1 MSWHL
6 APALDQ
12 LRAEVNALWP
22 NRSKASDGTI
32 GDAAHSART
41 SDHNPNARRSV
52 NAIDITASGIDTGK
66 LINAA
71 KAHPSVRYIIHR
83 GRIMNRDIGN
93 FQSRHY
99 GGSNPHNTHVHISIY
114 QSATAERRTQS
125 WGLAN
130 AKGGGTSGGGN
141 RYGNPKAKHEL
152 GSRTLNLY
160 SAGTDVADL
169 QQRLKKLKRYTG
181 GTVDGHYGPA
191 VKSAVERF
199 QRSRGL
205 TADGIA
211 GPKTIKALTSGAK
224 KVADDLPKKP
234 AKSKGKVPGPGY
246 GFPLP
251 KGHYFGPKSG
261 PNRSWS
267 GFHNRSVKGKTDRQ
281 WLREFATQ
289 LGRRGWSVGKGK
301 TWLKR
306 AGNDGKYGSEYA
318 ALIKA
323 FQKDQGLAQDSL
335 LGKKAWDAAFQN
347 PIT

>member
-52 NAIDITASGIDTGK
+52 NAIDITASGIDTSK

-141 RYGNPKAKHEL
+141 RYGNPKAEHKL

-181 GTVDGHYGPA
+181 GTVDGYYGPA

-234 AKSKGKVPGPGY
+234 AKPKGKVPGPGY
-246 GFPLP
+246 DFPLP

>member
-52 NAIDITASGIDTGK
+52 NAIDITASGIDTSK

-114 QSATAERRTQS
+114 QSAAAERRTQS

-130 AKGGGTSGGGN
+130 AKGGGTGSSGGGN

-152 GSRTLNLY
+152 GSRTLSLY
-160 SAGTDVADL
+160 DAGTDVADL
-169 QQRLKKLKRYTG
+169 QRRLKKLSRYTG
-181 GTVDGHYGPA
+181 GTVDGYYGPA
-191 VKSAVERF
+191 VKSAVERY

-234 AKSKGKVPGPGY
+234 AKPKKP
-246 GFPLP
+246 FPLP
-251 KGHYFGPKSG
+251 KGHFYYTEDKRNTVHSGYWAKDRPAIREIQKKVGTGADGGYGVKTKAAVLAWQRKNGVKADGAVGEVTWKKMFG
-261 PNRSWS
+261 
-267 GFHNRSVKGKTDRQ
+267 
-281 WLREFATQ
+281 
-289 LGRRGWSVGKGK
+289 
-301 TWLKR
+301 
-306 AGNDGKYGSEYA
+306 
-318 ALIKA
+318 
-323 FQKDQGLAQDSL
+323 
-335 LGKKAWDAAFQN
+335 
-347 PIT
+347 